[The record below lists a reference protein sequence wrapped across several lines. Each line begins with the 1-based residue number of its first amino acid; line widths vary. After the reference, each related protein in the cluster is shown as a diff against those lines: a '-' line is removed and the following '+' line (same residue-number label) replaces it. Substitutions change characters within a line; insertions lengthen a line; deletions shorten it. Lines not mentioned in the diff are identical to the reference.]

1 MKYIT
6 LHELTST
13 IRNNIFKIPH
23 DVDFVIGIPRSGV
36 IVGSIISEFLNVPL
50 IDIDSY
56 CNGSKPTGGNR
67 LSIAN
72 KSKSNK
78 VLVVDDTTYSG
89 NSMSQAKEKLKNDNH
104 EFIYGVAYLEAFDG
118 LNAIDFYLENLIP
131 FTKQFP
137 NILYEWNIFH
147 HYPAIM
153 LRTIYDMD
161 GVLCLDPPDERNTEE
176 YEKYI
181 QNAIPLYVPSVPIG
195 KILTYRLIKYKEQ
208 TSKWLEDNGIQCNIL
223 GMFNAQSYKE
233 RQDMNISPEIMK
245 GSFYKDDIESILFI
259 ESNDHQ
265 AQEIHKI
272 SGKPVLSIEKN
283 ILYGGE

>member
-13 IRNNIFKIPH
+13 IRNNIHKIPH
-23 DVDFVIGIPRSGV
+23 DIDFVIGIPRSGI

-72 KSKSNK
+72 KNKSNK

-118 LNAIDFYLENLIP
+118 LNTIDFYLENLIP

-195 KILTYRLIKYKEQ
+195 KIVTYRLIKYKEQ

-233 RQDMNISPEIMK
+233 RQDMNISPEMMK

-265 AQEIHKI
+265 AKEIHRI

>member
-23 DVDFVIGIPRSGV
+23 DVDFVIGIPRSGI

-104 EFIYGVAYLEAFDG
+104 EFI
-118 LNAIDFYLENLIP
+118 
-131 FTKQFP
+131 
-137 NILYEWNIFH
+137 
-147 HYPAIM
+147 
-153 LRTIYDMD
+153 
-161 GVLCLDPPDERNTEE
+161 
-176 YEKYI
+176 
-181 QNAIPLYVPSVPIG
+181 
-195 KILTYRLIKYKEQ
+195 
-208 TSKWLEDNGIQCNIL
+208 
-223 GMFNAQSYKE
+223 
-233 RQDMNISPEIMK
+233 
-245 GSFYKDDIESILFI
+245 
-259 ESNDHQ
+259 
-265 AQEIHKI
+265 
-272 SGKPVLSIEKN
+272 
-283 ILYGGE
+283 